1 VLPPHAV
8 GESAAEQ
15 LGLGGSEFAVAQ
27 GALLVQSGEL
37 VQLVEQRRPRGRGS
51 RLRHGRLLRR
61 CLRLLKVV
69 DPGVLLFLLLGLV
82 RRFVGRAAADGVR
95 AATDDRRAHVEG
107 RLRANLMAWLTT
119 VRPDGQPD
127 SVPVW
132 FLVRDDETI
141 LVYSQPKKIKLRSIS
156 ENPKVTLG
164 LDVTDIGRDII
175 RIDGTAE
182 HVDDVPPADRQPQ
195 YAAKYAERIGAMFG
209 TPRHFAELFSEALII
224 TPSRLHA

>member
-1 VLPPHAV
+1 MTSVNLTKHLP
-8 GESAAEQ
+8 AE
-15 LGLGGSEFAVAQ
+15 
-27 GALLVQSGEL
+27 
-37 VQLVEQRRPRGRGS
+37 RRE
-51 RLRHGRLLRR
+51 
-61 CLRLLKVV
+61 
-69 DPGVLLFLLLGLV
+69 
-82 RRFVGRAAADGVR
+82 
-95 AATDDRRAHVEG
+95 HVEA
-107 RLRANLMAWLTT
+107 RLHSNLMAWLTT

-132 FLVRDDETI
+132 FLVRDDESI

-156 ENPKVTLG
+156 DNPKVTLG

-209 TPRHFAELFSEALII
+209 TPRQFAELFSEALII

>member
-1 VLPPHAV
+1 MASVNLTTHLP
-8 GESAAEQ
+8 GERREH
-15 LGLGGSEFAVAQ
+15 
-27 GALLVQSGEL
+27 
-37 VQLVEQRRPRGRGS
+37 VEA
-51 RLRHGRLLRR
+51 RLRS
-61 CLRLLKVV
+61 
-69 DPGVLLFLLLGLV
+69 
-82 RRFVGRAAADGVR
+82 
-95 AATDDRRAHVEG
+95 
-107 RLRANLMAWLTT
+107 NLMAWLTT

-141 LVYSQPKKIKLRSIS
+141 LVYSQPGKRKLRNIR

-182 HVDDVPPADRQPQ
+182 HVHDEPPADRQPQ

-209 TPRHFAELFSEALII
+209 TPRQFAELFSEALVI

>member
-1 VLPPHAV
+1 MTSVNLTKDLP
-8 GESAAEQ
+8 AERR
-15 LGLGGSEFAVAQ
+15 EH
-27 GALLVQSGEL
+27 
-37 VQLVEQRRPRGRGS
+37 VEA
-51 RLRHGRLLRR
+51 RLRS
-61 CLRLLKVV
+61 
-69 DPGVLLFLLLGLV
+69 
-82 RRFVGRAAADGVR
+82 
-95 AATDDRRAHVEG
+95 
-107 RLRANLMAWLTT
+107 NLMAWLTT

-141 LVYSQPKKIKLRSIS
+141 LVYSQPKKLKLRNIKA
-156 ENPKVTLG
+156 NPRVTLG

-182 HVDDVPPADRQPQ
+182 HVDDVLPADRQPH

-209 TPRHFAELFSEALII
+209 TPRQFAELFSEAVII